1 MSFKLRNLQLILQE
15 RCKKHI
21 KAVREIMQ
29 GEVNMDGKGVIENKW
44 IDKAKPYIVLSFLMM
59 KHFLLNQIYP
69 NQINFDLNAEMRSK
83 VATMEDFVNIIWP
96 IVYAVG
102 EDSWEII
109 EMKEKNISKATKAIF
124 IDRCDQHYV
133 YLADSHLLGQLRTAN
148 GKQRL
153 EQLIASEAS
162 LEPLRELIEE
172 YKERRG
178 LRYLDLTPLE
188 EIGELKILDMEGQ
201 FGFDSFINE
210 LVRQ

>member
-1 MSFKLRNLQLILQE
+1 
-15 RCKKHI
+15 
-21 KAVREIMQ
+21 
-29 GEVNMDGKGVIENKW
+29 
-44 IDKAKPYIVLSFLMM
+44 M

-109 EMKEKNISKATKAIF
+109 EMKEKNLSKATKAIF

-133 YLADSHLLGQLRTAN
+133 YLADSQLLGQLRTAN

-162 LEPLRELIEE
+162 LEPLRRLIEE

-188 EIGELKILDMEGQ
+188 EIGELKILDVEGQ